1 MLKSSDDNPYTG
13 KLSKEDNYSEAIFL
27 AELCRKFAKNGE
39 TDEAMNIPV
48 EDWDDVIKLLNQKK
62 KMSNFTIQELEFIKS
77 ELKYC
82 ANFAPEEN
90 TEEEN
95 ILYNS
100 IDRKITVIIE
110 QLNQNKEESYSN
122 WDYDEIINKRRNWD
136 NDEIINEEDE

>member
-1 MLKSSDDNPYTG
+1 MNKEEIVGLMLKSSDDNPYTG

-27 AELCRKFAKNGE
+27 AELCREFAKNGE

-62 KMSNFTIQELEFIKS
+62 KMSNFTIQELKFIKS
-77 ELKYC
+77 ELKHC

-90 TEEEN
+90 TEEQN

-110 QLNQNKEESYSN
+110 QLNQNKE
-122 WDYDEIINKRRNWD
+122 DDK
-136 NDEIINEEDE
+136 

>member
-1 MLKSSDDNPYTG
+1 MNKEEIVGLMLKSSDDNPYTG

-27 AELCRKFAKNGE
+27 AELCREFAKNGE

-62 KMSNFTIQELEFIKS
+62 IKLLNQKKKMSNFTIQELKFIKS

-90 TEEEN
+90 TEQQN

-110 QLNQNKEESYSN
+110 QLNQNKE
-122 WDYDEIINKRRNWD
+122 DDK
-136 NDEIINEEDE
+136 